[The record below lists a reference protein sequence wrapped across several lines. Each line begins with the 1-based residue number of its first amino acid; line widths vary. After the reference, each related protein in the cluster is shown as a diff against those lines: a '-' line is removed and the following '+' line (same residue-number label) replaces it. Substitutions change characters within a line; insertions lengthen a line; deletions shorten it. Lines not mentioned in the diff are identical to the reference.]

1 MTNEHP
7 EMNYVTFDEFE
18 AYAEAV
24 EDTNVQF
31 TLPRLQRDF
40 WSLRNLQVG
49 PIHLQLGHEGSG
61 SIAEGSVVRG
71 GALLYFEAG
80 GPHSRTNGIQ
90 MAPDSV
96 FLVNAGAEMCISNP
110 GEQSWCSLWI
120 PDPLSPTVPFSGA
133 RLIRNQK
140 ELVRELRSL
149 VGRLV
154 SSADVDP
161 SVLTQP
167 ASLNAFQSE
176 LGRILRRLVASR
188 VEPSPSRGGRPSIS
202 RRALIQ
208 RVIGLSEDS
217 SGLPLPV
224 NDLAKEVG
232 VSDRT
237 LRSAFLEYYGVTPRR
252 YLELQRLHRARG
264 ILRDAEVGSTNVGK
278 VAALF
283 GFWDFSRFAR
293 KYYEVFGELPSE
305 TLRGD

>member
-1 MTNEHP
+1 MTDELP
-7 EMNYVTFDEFE
+7 EMNRVAFDEFE

-40 WSLRNLQVG
+40 WSLRQLRVG

-61 SIAEGSVVRG
+61 SIAEGAVVGG
-71 GALLYFEAG
+71 GAFLYFEAAG
-80 GPHSRTNGIQ
+80 RYSRTNGIQ
-90 MAPDSV
+90 MGPDCV
-96 FLVNAGAEMCISNP
+96 FLVNAGAELCISNP
-110 GEQSWCSLWI
+110 GEQSWYSLWI
-120 PDPLSPTVPFSGA
+120 PDSLMPTVPFSGA
-133 RLIRNQK
+133 RLIRDQK
-140 ELVRELRSL
+140 ESVRDLQSL
-149 VGRLV
+149 VGGLV

-176 LGRILRRLVASR
+176 LVRILRRLFASR

-208 RVIGLSEDS
+208 RAIDLSEDS
-217 SGLPLPV
+217 SGLLLPV
-224 NDLAKEVG
+224 EDLAKEVG

-283 GFWDFSRFAR
+283 GFWDFGRFAR
-293 KYYEVFGELPSE
+293 KYSEVFGELPSE
-305 TLRGD
+305 TLRNA